1 MAHRSLIVSPDAL
14 LEGTNEPVQ
23 EGMMRE
29 WKMWILVGT
38 VLFWSAAA
46 LAVDPAIR
54 CEAAKL
60 KAAGKYAACRL
71 QAEAKAAR
79 SLSQPDFAD
88 CDAKF
93 ADKWESVERK
103 TLKQGIPCWTMN
115 DMDAVKESV
124 ATSTSSVANSLSC
137 CP

>member
-1 MAHRSLIVSPDAL
+1 MRKWQMWTLI
-14 LEGTNEPVQ
+14 
-23 EGMMRE
+23 
-29 WKMWILVGT
+29 GT
-38 VLFWSAAA
+38 VLFWSSTA

-71 QAEAKAAR
+71 LAEAKAAR
-79 SLSQPDFAD
+79 IRHEPDFSS

-93 ADKWESVERK
+93 SAKWENVERK
-103 TLKQGIPCWTMN
+103 TMNQGTPCWTMD
-115 DMDAVKESV
+115 DMDSVKDSV
-124 ATSTSSVANSLSC
+124 AASTTSVADSLAC

>member
-1 MAHRSLIVSPDAL
+1 
-14 LEGTNEPVQ
+14 
-23 EGMMRE
+23 MRK
-29 WKMWILVGT
+29 WQMWTLVGT
-38 VLFWSAAA
+38 VLLWSGAAMA
-46 LAVDPAIR
+46 IDPAIR

-79 SLSQPDFAD
+79 GLDEPKFDD

-93 ADKWESVERK
+93 AEKWEQIESK
-103 TLKQGIPCWTMN
+103 TLQHGTPCWTMN
-115 DMDAVKESV
+115 DMDSVKASVENSTTSV
-124 ATSTSSVANSLSC
+124 ADSLSC

>member
-1 MAHRSLIVSPDAL
+1 
-14 LEGTNEPVQ
+14 
-23 EGMMRE
+23 MRK
-29 WKMWILVGT
+29 WQMWTLVGT

-46 LAVDPAIR
+46 LAIDPAIR

-60 KAAGKYAACRL
+60 KAAGKYAACRF

-79 SLSQPDFAD
+79 GLDEPKFDD

-93 ADKWESVERK
+93 AEKWESIENK
-103 TLKQGIPCWTMN
+103 TLKQGTPCWTMR
-115 DMDAVKESV
+115 DMDSVKASV
-124 ATSTSSVANSLSC
+124 EASTSSVAESLAC